1 MAILIIIEEGMPVEV
16 GEALIIEEVDTVKI
30 SNNRDNTNQI
40 NSIEDTTILHTSI
53 NYSNNSINLIHNKIQ
68 LLLFRH
74 QKRARQR
81 MK

>member
-16 GEALIIEEVDTVKI
+16 GEALIIEEVDMVKI

-40 NSIEDTTILHTSI
+40 NSIGDTTILHTSI
-53 NYSNNSINLIHNKIQ
+53 NYSNNNNNLIHNKTR

-74 QKRARQR
+74 QKRVPRG
-81 MK
+81 